1 MGSSMTSIHLA
12 SLAHVRRKHDRSTMS
27 AEALAHSSA
36 PAPGLARRIAAPAAA
51 ALVAA
56 GAALAGAWLA
66 AAPAGAE
73 ATSAL
78 PIWLGAVAL
87 GAAAL
92 AAGLV
97 AVLARLALASPG
109 AAHPGSAAAVFDN
122 SAPRAGD
129 TGTAH
134 LAGQVVPIWQ
144 RQLEASRAEA
154 EQGLGGLLQSFNDLS
169 AGLSAAVDN
178 AGQGATHSL
187 GAGAADDVIDRHQG
201 LIDQLL
207 EPVQALRAVRDEV
220 QAELRH
226 LSELLIAF
234 RRTGKELDSL
244 ARHARLVA
252 MNASIEAN
260 RAGQAQGGFGA
271 VAREVLELSNNTG
284 SNAQRLLERF
294 GEAER
299 RLGALR
305 SRLELDTTN
314 AETLSMELRQRA
326 RAVVTALV
334 GDLGEA
340 LAGSRE
346 LGETS
351 RQLQGELENVL
362 VGFQF
367 QDRFSQMLGS
377 VLADMGRFT
386 EWLGEGR
393 AASKADA
400 VAWLKRLDESYTM
413 EQQRSHHHGTGQI
426 SKSPAVEFF

>member
-1 MGSSMTSIHLA
+1 M
-12 SLAHVRRKHDRSTMS
+12 MS
-27 AEALAHSSA
+27 AEALAHSTA
-36 PAPGLARRIAAPAAA
+36 VAVRAKGRIAAPVAGAF
-51 ALVAA
+51 VAA
-56 GAALAGAWLA
+56 GAALAGAWMA
-66 AAPAGAE
+66 GGAAGAQ
-73 ATSAL
+73 AAL
-78 PIWLGAVAL
+78 SPSVGLGLVAL
-87 GAAAL
+87 VAAAL

-97 AVLARLALASPG
+97 FLLMRGAPTPQG
-109 AAHPGSAAAVFDN
+109 AAAPGDEAAVYDN
-122 SAPRAGD
+122 SAPRPGD
-129 TGTAH
+129 MGTAL
-134 LAGQVVPIWQ
+134 LAGRVVPVWQ

-154 EQGLGGLLQSFNDLS
+154 EQGLGGLLESFNELS
-169 AGLSAAVDN
+169 TGLSAAVDT
-178 AGQGATHSL
+178 AGQGHQHQL

-201 LIDQLL
+201 LVDQLL
-207 EPVQALRAVRDEV
+207 EPVQALRAVRDDV
-220 QAELRH
+220 QAELRN

-271 VAREVLELSNNTG
+271 VAREVLDLSNNTG

-305 SRLELDTTN
+305 SRLELDTAN

-326 RAVVTALV
+326 RAIVTALV

-351 RQLQGELENVL
+351 RQLQGALENVL

-377 VLADMGRFT
+377 VLDDMGRFT

-393 AASKADA
+393 TASNADA